1 MKLLRRLFMIFLF
14 MAVYGQLTSC
24 ATSKSKHYSSN
35 VVQYLYPNKRQPVE
49 MPEIPLLSL
58 PLRVGI
64 AFVPETMSNHKTL
77 TELNKTDLMKEVST
91 HFKKYD
97 FVKSIEIIPSPYLT
111 QNGSFANL
119 DQIRTMF
126 GIDVI
131 ALLSYDQTR
140 FTDEGLASITYWTI
154 IGAYMVPGEKNDT
167 HTMVD
172 ATVYDIKSRKM
183 LFRAP
188 GTSHIKS
195 MATPV
200 NLSEQVRKDSLEGF
214 KLASRKLVINLEEQL
229 RLFKEKVKEAPQ
241 DYQIVHKPGYTGG
254 GSLDLSFMIFMMLLG
269 GFWLWITYRKV

>member
-1 MKLLRRLFMIFLF
+1 MKLLRKLFMIFLF
-14 MAVYGQLTSC
+14 MAVYGLLTGC

-49 MPEIPLLSL
+49 MPKIPSLSL
-58 PLRVGI
+58 PLKVGI
-64 AFVPETMSNHKTL
+64 AFVPETTSNHKTL
-77 TELNKTDLMKEVST
+77 TELNKADLMNEVST

-140 FTDEGLASITYWTI
+140 FTDKGLASITYWTI
-154 IGAYMVPGEKNDT
+154 IGAYIVRGEKNDT

-195 MATPV
+195 RATPV

-241 DYQIVHKPGYTGG
+241 DYRIVHKPGYTGG

>member
-14 MAVYGQLTSC
+14 MAVYGLLTGC

-35 VVQYLYPNKRQPVE
+35 VVQYLYPNKRQPIE
-49 MPEIPLLSL
+49 MPEIPSLSL
-58 PLRVGI
+58 PLKVGI

-111 QNGSFANL
+111 KNGSFANL

-140 FTDEGLASITYWTI
+140 FTDKGLASITYWTI
-154 IGAYMVPGEKNDT
+154 IGAYIVPGEKNDT

-195 MATPV
+195 MATPI
-200 NLSEQVRKDSLEGF
+200 NLSEQVRKDSLKGF

-241 DYQIVHKPGYTGG
+241 DYQIIHKPGYTGG
-254 GSLDLSFMIFMMLLG
+254 GSLDISFLIFMMLLG